1 MEKRII
7 EKESY
12 NFKATNDEK
21 NVETEEKLKDLG
33 TNFYILMHSVDD
45 LERTTNFLTNSL
57 DNLKEEISV
66 RCDYC
71 EDIFLSE
78 SNIRTHIVNKHG
90 TNPEHSCT
98 T

>member
-21 NVETEEKLKDLG
+21 NVETEEKLTNLG

-45 LERTTNFLTNSL
+45 QERTTNFLTNSL
-57 DNLKEEISV
+57 DNLKDEISV
-66 RCDYC
+66 HCDSC
-71 EDIFLSE
+71 EQIFLSE
-78 SNIRTHIVNKHG
+78 SNLRTHILNKHG
-90 TNPEHSCT
+90 TRSRP
-98 T
+98 

>member
-1 MEKRII
+1 
-7 EKESY
+7 
-12 NFKATNDEK
+12 
-21 NVETEEKLKDLG
+21 
-33 TNFYILMHSVDD
+33 MHSVDD

-71 EDIFLSE
+71 EEIFLSE

-90 TNPEHSCT
+90 TNPDHSCT
-98 T
+98 TQLRNIIFYNICN

>member
-21 NVETEEKLKDLG
+21 NVETEEKLTNLG

-45 LERTTNFLTNSL
+45 LERATNFLTNGL
-57 DNLKEEISV
+57 DNLKGEISFH
-66 RCDYC
+66 CDYC
-71 EDIFLSE
+71 EEIFLSE
-78 SNIRTHIVNKHG
+78 SNLRIHIVNMHG
-90 TNPEHSCT
+90 TKSRP
-98 T
+98 